1 MSAQSATLVINEEED
16 KAHVK
21 KIWKAFWILA
31 VLTVIELALGLTIY
45 FLEMGVVSY
54 WVILFIKGVITILT
68 FAKAFYIISIFMH
81 VGDEVRTMMLSLAI
95 PATLFIWFITA
106 FLWDGNSFK
115 NLRNTNAGSRTYIE
129 QSNTHG
135 GPSGNPPVEKTIKG
149 LD

>member
-1 MSAQSATLVINEEED
+1 MSEQIATVVLNEEEE

-21 KIWKAFWILA
+21 KIWRAFWILA
-31 VLTVIELALGLTIY
+31 ILTVIELALGLTIY

-81 VGDEVRTMMLSLAI
+81 LGDESRTMMLTIAI

-106 FLWDGNSFK
+106 FLWEGNSFK
-115 NLRNTNAGSRTYIE
+115 NLRNTNAGSREYIE
-129 QSNTHG
+129 QKVPHSAPAKT
-135 GPSGNPPVEKTIKG
+135 PSKKIEA

>member
-1 MSAQSATLVINEEED
+1 MSAQPAAIPFDEEEN

-21 KIWKAFWILA
+21 NIWKAFWILA
-31 VLTVIELALGLTIY
+31 ILTAIELALGLTIY

-81 VGDEVRTMMLSLAI
+81 LGDEVRTMMLSLAI
-95 PATLFIWFITA
+95 PATLFIWFVTA
-106 FLWDGNSFK
+106 FLWDGSSFR
-115 NLRNTNAGSRTYIE
+115 NLRNTNAGSREYIE
-129 QSNTHG
+129 QKSTPNVPPAKT
-135 GPSGNPPVEKTIKG
+135 PSKKIEG

>member
-1 MSAQSATLVINEEED
+1 MSEQPVAIPFDEEEN

-21 KIWKAFWILA
+21 KIWKAFRILA
-31 VLTVIELALGLTIY
+31 VLTVIELGLGLTIY

-68 FAKAFYIISIFMH
+68 FAKAFYIIAIFMH
-81 VGDEVRTMMLSLAI
+81 LGDEIRSMIMTIAV

-106 FLWDGNSFK
+106 FLWDGTSFK
-115 NLRNTNAGSRTYIE
+115 NMRNTNAHSRPYIE
-129 QSNTHG
+129 KTQQAT
-135 GPSGNPPVEKTIKG
+135 PPAAPPAKKVQG

>member
-1 MSAQSATLVINEEED
+1 MSEQSATLVLNEAEE
-16 KAHVK
+16 KAHVR
-21 KIWKAFWILA
+21 KIWVAFYILSG
-31 VLTVIELALGLTIY
+31 LTVVELGLGLTIY

-54 WVILFIKGVITILT
+54 WLILFIKGVITILT

-81 VGDEVRTMMLSLAI
+81 LGDEVRTMMLSLAI

-115 NLRNTNAGSRTYIE
+115 NLRNTNAGSRQYIE

-135 GPSGNPPVEKTIKG
+135 GPSGKPPVEKTIKA

>member
-1 MSAQSATLVINEEED
+1 MSAHPATITLDEEEN

-81 VGDEVRTMMLSLAI
+81 LGDEVRTMMLSLAI

-115 NLRNTNAGSRTYIE
+115 NLRNTNAGSRQYIE
-129 QSNTHG
+129 QNSQHAAPPAKA
-135 GPSGNPPVEKTIKG
+135 PSKKIEG
-149 LD
+149 LP

>member
-1 MSAQSATLVINEEED
+1 MSAQPAAIPFDEEEN

-21 KIWKAFWILA
+21 NIWKAFWILA
-31 VLTVIELALGLTIY
+31 ILTIIELALGLTIY

-81 VGDEVRTMMLSLAI
+81 LGDEVRTMMLSLAI
-95 PATLFIWFITA
+95 PATLFIWFVTA
-106 FLWDGNSFK
+106 FLWDGSSFR
-115 NLRNTNAGSRTYIE
+115 NLRNTNAGSREYIE
-129 QSNTHG
+129 QKA
-135 GPSGNPPVEKTIKG
+135 PPVAPPAKTPSKKIEA